1 MPISKLTLTTEVV
14 YLKGVGPARAEILA
28 SHAIHTVEDL
38 LYYTPFR
45 YEDRTRL
52 TPIRDLVPGQT
63 ATILAR
69 VLTGGLMRTRS
80 GVYLYD
86 LSAAD
91 ASSPQ
96 ARGLI
101 RCKWFNAVY
110 LEKNKVFRP
119 GQRVFFYGKA
129 EVDRYGTGNLQ
140 IIQPQFEILP
150 ESEPEGDSL
159 EVGRV
164 VPIYESMG
172 RLSPRILRRLMRAA
186 LDLLDGQIPDW
197 LPPSVRAWNKLLD
210 RATALRRTHFPNAQ
224 ESLGGLARFRTPA
237 QTRLIFEEFFNV
249 LTGLALKRRRSKE
262 ASGIEFHITAGLREK
277 IKRILPFHPT
287 RAQKRVLKEIADD
300 MCSPRPMSRLLQG
313 DVGSGKTIVAI
324 QAALLAIENG
334 YQLAF
339 MAPTEILATQH
350 YLYLRQLL
358 HPLPCQVDLL
368 VSARK
373 PTEKSEIKQKM
384 SERTLDLVVG
394 THALIE
400 KDVEFARLGLVVVDE
415 QHRFGVMQRYRL
427 IRKGRPTDFLAMTA
441 TPIPRTLALTLYGD
455 LDVSVIEELPPHRTP
470 IQTRLLGET
479 DRPKVFEFLRDTVR
493 QGGQAYVVYP
503 LIEESEQLDLRPAV
517 RMHEHL
523 SRNVFPEFRV
533 ALLHGRLP
541 SQEKEEVMQAFKR
554 GEVQILVAT
563 TVIEV
568 GLDVA
573 NATVMLIEHAE
584 RFGLAQLHQLRG
596 RVGRGAHQ
604 SLCILRTPSRLNE
617 VAQQRIQAMV
627 STTDGF
633 RLAEVDLQLRGPG
646 ELAGT
651 RQSGMPEFRIANLML
666 DVELLSLAKAEAERW
681 AERSDE
687 RERLIDALSARTR
700 FVTVG

>member
-1 MPISKLTLTTEVV
+1 M
-14 YLKGVGPARAEILA
+14 YLKGVGPGRAEMLA

-45 YEDRTRL
+45 YEDRTRV
-52 TPIRDLVPGQT
+52 TAVRELVPGQT
-63 ATILAR
+63 ATILTR

-80 GVYLYD
+80 GVYIYD
-86 LSAAD
+86 LAATD

-101 RCKWFNAVY
+101 RCKWFNAAY
-110 LEKNKVFRP
+110 LERNKVFRP

-150 ESEPEGDSL
+150 ESESQPDRDSL

-164 VPIYESMG
+164 VPIYESLG
-172 RLSPRILRRLMRAA
+172 RLGPRVLRRLMWTA
-186 LDLLDGQIPDW
+186 LESLNGQIADQ
-197 LPPSVRAWNKLLD
+197 LPPSVRATNKLLD
-210 RATALRRTHFPNAQ
+210 RATALRRTHFPDPQ
-224 ESLGGLARFRTPA
+224 ESLDVLARFRTPA
-237 QTRLIFEEFFNV
+237 QTRLIFEEFFNL
-249 LTGLALKRRRSKE
+249 LTGLALKRNRSKE
-262 ASGIEFHITAGLREK
+262 ISGIEFHITPGLREK

-287 RAQKRVLKEIADD
+287 RAQKRALKEIVDD
-300 MCSPRPMSRLLQG
+300 MCSSRPMSRLLQG

-334 YQLAF
+334 YQVAF

-350 YLYLRQLL
+350 YLFMRQLL
-358 HPLPCQVDLL
+358 QPLPCQVDLL

-373 PTEKSEIKQKM
+373 TSEKADIKQRM
-384 SERTLDLVVG
+384 AERTLDLVVG

-427 IRKGRPTDFLAMTA
+427 VRKGRPPDFLVMTA

-455 LDVSVIEELPPHRTP
+455 LDVSVIDELPPNRTP
-470 IQTRLLGET
+470 IQTRLLGESE
-479 DRPKVFEFLRDTVR
+479 RQNAFEFVR
-493 QGGQAYVVYP
+493 EKVGRGGQAYVVYP

-517 RMHEHL
+517 RMHEQF

-541 SQEKEEVMQAFKR
+541 SQEKETVMQAFKR
-554 GEVQILVAT
+554 GDVHILVAT

-568 GLDVA
+568 GVDVP

-596 RVGRGAHQ
+596 RIGRGSSKSYCLLLAGEPRTETADER
-604 SLCILRTPSRLNE
+604 LRALAN
-617 VAQQRIQAMV
+617 
-627 STTDGF
+627 TTDGF
-633 RLAEVDLQLRGPG
+633 RLAELDLKIRGPG
-646 ELAGT
+646 EFFGT
-651 RQSGMPEFRIANLML
+651 RQWGIPAFRIGNLVRDQDILEWARRESQEFVDHAADPAEVRAFANYLR
-666 DVELLSLAKAEAERW
+666 SIWPRRYGLAQ
-681 AERSDE
+681 
-687 RERLIDALSARTR
+687 
-700 FVTVG
+700 VG